1 MMVDIQI
8 LQTISIAIASGGVFL
23 AAIYYIIQI
32 RHQTRIRRTD
42 LITRLVS
49 TAGTKEYTEA
59 LFRVMA
65 LEFRD
70 YDDFVKKYGSIPSLN
85 PDQMA
90 FRMICV
96 FHEEV
101 GMLLR
106 RKLVEPDLIY
116 DLFLVAPLWEKV
128 KPIVEGLRKQ
138 LNEPRA
144 YGWFEY
150 LYNEMKK
157 REQQLQQD
165 GVKNG

>member
-1 MMVDIQI
+1 MPTTVEVDV
-8 LQTISIAIASGGVFL
+8 QTVSIAIASAGVFA

-32 RHQTRIRRTD
+32 RHQTKIRKTD

-49 TAGTKEYTEA
+49 TAGTMEYTEA

-90 FRMICV
+90 FRMISV

-116 DLFLVAPLWEKV
+116 DLLLVAPLWEKV

-138 LNEPRA
+138 LNQPRA
-144 YGWFEY
+144 YTSFEY
-150 LYNEMKK
+150 LYNEVKK
-157 REQQLQQD
+157 LEPKYQAKK
-165 GVKNG
+165 G